1 MTERSYSRITN
12 NFLFEYAWNT
22 IRREQRVV
30 DTRGNHG
37 QSVYSKTKANEIRD
51 KVKSAG
57 RRSETVSREEAERRI
72 GRFRCRAAILSSS
85 TRLTPSTA
93 RRPPLP
99 LIYN

>member
-1 MTERSYSRITN
+1 MTKRSYSRITN

-30 DTRGNHG
+30 DMRGNHR
-37 QSVYSKTKANEIRD
+37 QSVYLKTKTNEIRD

-72 GRFRCRAAILSSS
+72 GRF
-85 TRLTPSTA
+85 
-93 RRPPLP
+93 
-99 LIYN
+99 